1 MISVV
6 IPTRNSEEA
15 LVRTLATLVTAA
27 ADGTVREVVVVDGG
41 SDDQTRLVAE
51 GTGCDLISGSG
62 GAWAR
67 CAIGA
72 AAAQRGEFLMFLRP
86 GVLLD
91 PGWES
96 DLQAAVERRLRHGDS
111 RFAAVFRLAS
121 DDDTIAGS
129 LKHYLLRLFGRL
141 AGVTHPDQ
149 GLIISRNYL
158 RELGGFVRHDGL
170 AGVDLIRRVGRRRL
184 IRLRTPVVRVIADG
198 QDGALAGGGAK
209 GVLAGLLLAVRLP
222 VGMVA
227 GLTGRKG

>member
-15 LVRTLATLVTAA
+15 LARTLSTLVTAA

-41 SDDQTRLVAE
+41 SDDQTHLVAE
-51 GTGCDLISGSG
+51 GTGCDLMAGSG

-72 AAAQRGEFLMFLRP
+72 AAAQRGDFLMFLRP

-96 DLQAAVERRLRHGDS
+96 DFQAMVERRLRHGDS

-121 DDDTIAGS
+121 DDDTLGGS
-129 LKHYLLRLFGRL
+129 LKHYLLRLFGRC
-141 AGVTHPDQ
+141 AGVTYPDQ
-149 GLIISRNYL
+149 GLIISRGYF
-158 RELGGFVRHDGL
+158 RELGGFARRDGL

-184 IRLRTPVVRVIADG
+184 LRLRTPVVRVISDG
-198 QDGALAGGGAK
+198 QGDALTGDGPAGALAA
-209 GVLAGLLLAVRLP
+209 LLLAIRLP
-222 VGMVA
+222 VGMIA
-227 GLTGRKG
+227 GLTGRRA

>member
-6 IPTRNSEEA
+6 IPTGNSEEA
-15 LVRTLATLVTAA
+15 LVRTLATLVTGA

-41 SDDQTRLVAE
+41 SEDQTRLVAE
-51 GTGCDLISGSG
+51 GTGCDLIAGSG

-96 DLQAAVERRLRHGDS
+96 DFQSAAERRLRHGDS

-121 DDDTIAGS
+121 DDDTLAGS
-129 LKHYLLRLFGRL
+129 LKHYLLRLFSRF

-149 GLIISRNYL
+149 GLIISRGYF
-158 RELGGFVRHDGL
+158 RELGGFSRRDDL
-170 AGVDLIRRVGRRRL
+170 AGVDLIRRVGRRL
-184 IRLRTPVVRVIADG
+184 IRLRTPAVRVIADG
-198 QDGALAGGGAK
+198 QDGKLVGGAAAGALAGF
-209 GVLAGLLLAVRLP
+209 LLALRLP
-222 VGMVA
+222 LGLIA
-227 GLTGRKG
+227 GLTGGKG

>member
-15 LVRTLATLVTAA
+15 LVRTLSTLVTGA

-41 SDDQTRLVAE
+41 SEDQTRLVAE
-51 GTGCDLISGSG
+51 GTGCDLISAAG

-96 DLQAAVERRLRHGDS
+96 DFQATAERRLRHGDS
-111 RFAAVFRLAS
+111 RFVAVFRLAS
-121 DDDTIAGS
+121 DDDTLGGG
-129 LKHYLLRLFGRL
+129 LKHYLLRLFGRC

-149 GLIISRNYL
+149 GMIISRGYF
-158 RELGGFVRHDGL
+158 RELGGFSRRDGL
-170 AGVDLIRRVGRRRL
+170 AGIDLIRRAGHRRL
-184 IRLRTPVVRVIADG
+184 VRLRTPVVRVIADG
-198 QDGALAGGGAK
+198 QDATIAGGGAL
-209 GVLAGLLLAVRLP
+209 GALAGLLLAIRLP
-222 VGMVA
+222 IGVVA
-227 GLTGRKG
+227 GLTGRRV

>member
-6 IPTRNSEEA
+6 IPTQNSEEA
-15 LVRTLATLVTAA
+15 LVRTLSTLVTGA

-62 GAWAR
+62 DAWAR

-96 DLQAAVERRLRHGDS
+96 DFQAAAERRLRHGDS

-121 DDDTIAGS
+121 DDDTLGGS
-129 LKHYLLRLFGRL
+129 LKHYLQRLFGRC

-149 GLIISRNYL
+149 GLIISRSYF
-158 RELGGFVRHDGL
+158 RELGGFGRRDGL
-170 AGVDLIRRVGRRRL
+170 AGADLVRRIGRRRL
-184 IRLRTPVVRVIADG
+184 VRLRAPAVRVIPDG
-198 QDGALAGGGAK
+198 QGDTVNSGGALAA
-209 GVLAGLLLAVRLP
+209 LLLAVRLP
-222 VGMVA
+222 VRLVA
-227 GLTGRKG
+227 GITGRRS

>member
-15 LVRTLATLVTAA
+15 LARTLSTLVTAA
-27 ADGTVREVVVVDGG
+27 ADGTVREVIVVDGG
-41 SDDQTRLVAE
+41 SDDQTCLVAE
-51 GTGCDLISGSG
+51 GTGSDLISGSG
-62 GAWAR
+62 GAWSR

-72 AAAQRGEFLMFLRP
+72 AAAQRGDFLMFLRP

-96 DLQAAVERRLRHGDS
+96 DFQAMAERRLRHGDS

-121 DDDTIAGS
+121 DDDTLGGS
-129 LKHYLLRLFGRL
+129 LKHYLLRLFGRC

-149 GLIISRNYL
+149 SLIISRNYF
-158 RELGGFVRHDGL
+158 RELGGFSRRDGL

-184 IRLRTPVVRVIADG
+184 LRLRTPIVRVAADG
-198 QDGALAGGGAK
+198 QNDTLMGGGPVGALAA
-209 GVLAGLLLAVRLP
+209 LLLAIRLP
-222 VGMVA
+222 IGVVA
-227 GLTGRKG
+227 GLTGRRT

>member
-6 IPTRNSEEA
+6 IPTQNSEEA
-15 LVRTLATLVTAA
+15 LVRTLSTLVTGA

-51 GTGCDLISGSG
+51 GTGCDLISGAG

-96 DLQAAVERRLRHGDS
+96 DFQAAAERRLRHGDS

-121 DDDTIAGS
+121 DDDTLGGS
-129 LKHYLLRLFGRL
+129 LRHYLQRLFGRC

-149 GLIISRNYL
+149 GLIISRSFF
-158 RELGGFVRHDGL
+158 RELGGFGRRDGL
-170 AGVDLIRRVGRRRL
+170 AGADLVRRIGRRRL
-184 IRLRTPVVRVIADG
+184 VRLRAPAVRVIPDS
-198 QDGALAGGGAK
+198 QDDTVNGGGALAT
-209 GVLAGLLLAVRLP
+209 LLLAVRLP
-222 VGMVA
+222 VGLVA
-227 GLTGRKG
+227 GITSRRS

>member
-6 IPTRNSEEA
+6 IPTGNSEEA
-15 LVRTLATLVTAA
+15 LVRTLATLVTGA

-41 SDDQTRLVAE
+41 SEDQTRLVAE
-51 GTGCDLISGSG
+51 GTGCDLIAGSG

-96 DLQAAVERRLRHGDS
+96 DFQSAAERRLRHGDS

-121 DDDTIAGS
+121 DDDTLAGS
-129 LKHYLLRLFGRL
+129 LKHYLQRLFSRL

-149 GLIISRNYL
+149 GLIISRSYF
-158 RELGGFVRHDGL
+158 RELGGFGRRDDL
-170 AGVDLIRRVGRRRL
+170 AGVDLIRRVGRRL
-184 IRLRTPVVRVIADG
+184 IRLRTPAVRVIADG
-198 QDGALAGGGAK
+198 QDGKLAGGGGA
-209 GVLAGLLLAVRLP
+209 GALAGFLLALRLP
-222 VGMVA
+222 LGMIA
-227 GLTGRKG
+227 WLTGGKG

>member
-15 LVRTLATLVTAA
+15 LARTLATLVTGA

-41 SDDQTRLVAE
+41 SEDQTRLVAE
-51 GTGCDLISGSG
+51 GTGCDFMSGAG

-67 CAIGA
+67 GAIGA
-72 AAAQRGEFLMFLRP
+72 AVAQRGEFLMFLRP

-96 DLQAAVERRLRHGDS
+96 DFQAAAERRLRRGDG

-121 DDDTIAGS
+121 DDDTLAGS
-129 LKHYLLRLFGRL
+129 LKYYLLRLFSRC
-141 AGVTHPDQ
+141 AGITYPDQ
-149 GLIISRNYL
+149 GLIISRGYF
-158 RELGGFVRHDGL
+158 RELGGFSRRDGL
-170 AGVDLIRRVGRRRL
+170 AGVDLVRRIGLRRL
-184 IRLRTPVVRVIADG
+184 VRLRTPAVRVIADG
-198 QDGALAGGGAK
+198 QDGTITSGGVGL
-209 GVLAGLLLAVRLP
+209 LAGLLLAVRLP
-222 VGMVA
+222 VAVVA

>member
-15 LVRTLATLVTAA
+15 LVRTLATLVTGA

-41 SDDQTRLVAE
+41 SEDQTRLVAE
-51 GTGCDLISGSG
+51 GTGCDLISGAGS
-62 GAWAR
+62 AWAR

-96 DLQAAVERRLRHGDS
+96 DFQAAVERRLRRGDS

-121 DDDTIAGS
+121 DDDTLAGT
-129 LKHYLLRLFGRL
+129 LKHSLLRLLVRF
-141 AGVTHPDQ
+141 AGATHPDQ
-149 GLIISRNYL
+149 GLVISRNYW
-158 RELGGFVRHDGL
+158 RELGGFRRRDGL

-184 IRLRTPVVRVIADG
+184 IRLRSPVVRVIADG
-198 QDGALAGGGAK
+198 QEGTLAGGGVA
-209 GVLAGLLLAVRLP
+209 GALAGLLLALRLP

-227 GLTGRKG
+227 GLTGQKG

>member
-6 IPTRNSEEA
+6 IPTENSEEA
-15 LVRTLATLVTAA
+15 LVRTLATLVTGA

-41 SDDQTRLVAE
+41 SEDQTRLVAE
-51 GTGCDLISGSG
+51 GTGCDLMSGAG

-96 DLQAAVERRLRHGDS
+96 DLQGAVERRLRHGDS

-121 DDDTIAGS
+121 DDDTLAGS
-129 LKHYLLRLFGRL
+129 LKHYLLRLFGRV

-149 GLIISRNYL
+149 GLIISRAYL
-158 RELGGFVRHDGL
+158 RELGGFGRHDGL
-170 AGVDLIRRVGRRRL
+170 AGVDLIRRIGRRL

-198 QDGALAGGGAK
+198 QDRKLGGG
-209 GVLAGLLLAVRLP
+209 GIAGAWAGFLLAIRLP
-222 VGMVA
+222 VGIVA

>member
-6 IPTRNSEEA
+6 IPTRNSEEGLA
-15 LVRTLATLVTAA
+15 RTLSTLVTAA

-41 SDDQTRLVAE
+41 SDDQTHLVAE

-72 AAAQRGEFLMFLRP
+72 AAAQRGDFLMFLRP

-96 DLQAAVERRLRHGDS
+96 DFQAMVERRLRHGDS

-121 DDDTIAGS
+121 DDDTLGGS
-129 LKHYLLRLFGRL
+129 LKHYLLRLFGRC
-141 AGVTHPDQ
+141 ASVTHPDQ
-149 GLIISRNYL
+149 GLIISRGYF
-158 RELGGFVRHDGL
+158 RELGGFSRRDGL

-184 IRLRTPVVRVIADG
+184 LRLRAPIVRVIADG
-198 QDGALAGGGAK
+198 QSDALTSGGAAGALAA
-209 GVLAGLLLAVRLP
+209 LLLAVRLP

-227 GLTGRKG
+227 GLTGRRA

>member
-15 LVRTLATLVTAA
+15 LVRTLATLVTGA

-41 SDDQTRLVAE
+41 SEDQTRLVAE
-51 GTGCDLISGSG
+51 GTGCDLMSGAG
-62 GAWAR
+62 GVWAR

-96 DLQAAVERRLRHGDS
+96 DFQAAAERRLRHGDS

-121 DDDTIAGS
+121 DDDTVAGS
-129 LKHYLLRLFGRL
+129 FKHYMLRLFGRL

-149 GLIISRNYL
+149 GLIISRNFL
-158 RELGGFVRHDGL
+158 RELGGFNRRDGM
-170 AGVDLIRRVGRRRL
+170 AGIDLMRRIGRRHL
-184 IRLRTPVVRVIADG
+184 VRLRTPVVRVIADG
-198 QDGALAGGGAK
+198 QDGTLTGGGAV
-209 GVLAGLLLAVRLP
+209 GALAGLLLAIRLP
-222 VGMVA
+222 VGMIA

>member
-15 LVRTLATLVTAA
+15 LVRTLATLVTGA

-41 SDDQTRLVAE
+41 SEDQTRLVAE
-51 GTGCDLISGSG
+51 GTGCDLISGAGS
-62 GAWAR
+62 AWAR

-96 DLQAAVERRLRHGDS
+96 DFQSVAERRLRHGDN

-121 DDDTIAGS
+121 DDDTMAGS
-129 LKHYLLRLFGRL
+129 LRHSLSRLFGRL
-141 AGVTHPDQ
+141 AGATHPDQ
-149 GLIISRNYL
+149 GLIISRSYW
-158 RELGGFVRHDGL
+158 RELGGFSRPDGL
-170 AGVDLIRRVGRRRL
+170 AGVDLVRRVGRRRL
-184 IRLRTPVVRVIADG
+184 VRLRTPVVRVIADG
-198 QDGALAGGGAK
+198 QEGTLAGGGLT
-209 GVLAGLLLAVRLP
+209 GVLTGLLLALRLP
-222 VGMVA
+222 VGLIA
-227 GLTGRKG
+227 GLTGLRS

>member
-6 IPTRNSEEA
+6 IPTQNSEEA
-15 LVRTLATLVTAA
+15 LVRTLSTLVTGA

-51 GTGCDLISGSG
+51 GTGCDLISGAG

-96 DLQAAVERRLRHGDS
+96 DFQAAAERRLRHGDS

-121 DDDTIAGS
+121 DDDTLGGS
-129 LKHYLLRLFGRL
+129 LKHYLQRLFGRC

-149 GLIISRNYL
+149 GLIISRSYF
-158 RELGGFVRHDGL
+158 RELGGFGRRDGL
-170 AGVDLIRRVGRRRL
+170 AGADLVRRIGRRRL
-184 IRLRTPVVRVIADG
+184 VRLRAPAVRVIADSQG
-198 QDGALAGGGAK
+198 DTISSGGALGALAT
-209 GVLAGLLLAVRLP
+209 LLLAVRLP
-222 VGMVA
+222 VRLVA
-227 GLTGRKG
+227 GLTGRRS

>member
-15 LVRTLATLVTAA
+15 LVRTLATLVTGA

-41 SDDQTRLVAE
+41 SEDQTRLVAE
-51 GTGCDLISGSG
+51 GTGCDLISGAG
-62 GAWAR
+62 GVWAR

-96 DLQAAVERRLRHGDS
+96 DFQAAAERRLRHGDG

-121 DDDTIAGS
+121 DDDTIGGS
-129 LKHYLLRLFGRL
+129 LSHYLRRLFGRF

-149 GLIISRNYL
+149 GLIIARGYF
-158 RELGGFVRHDGL
+158 RELGGFSRRDGL
-170 AGVDLIRRVGRRRL
+170 AGVDLVRRIGRRRL
-184 IRLRTPVVRVIADG
+184 TRLRTPAVRVIADG
-198 QDGALAGGGAK
+198 QDGTIAGGDTAGI
-209 GVLAGLLLAVRLP
+209 LASLLLAIRLP
-222 VGMVA
+222 IGMVA
-227 GLTGRKG
+227 GLTGHRG